1 MKAKKIMA
9 LFLAAAM
16 TISIVGCGSD
26 ATTETSNDAEAEE
39 TPAPE
44 QEADQAEAEA
54 DQTEAEAD
62 GGEAKE
68 EETGEVSLDFED
80 GLFGFVGSD
89 KTVNSAADTS
99 LFSVEDYNGSK
110 ALKVTPQGKMPYVG
124 LQADVLL
131 GESASSLKTIELTI
145 GTENPDG
152 TFYATAGNIYAFL
165 GEDNAKYNE
174 GWSVYLEDG
183 NPKTIS
189 YTIPDD
195 MSFGAGNYFV
205 ISLETDNGKDKGAT
219 QANIYIDNIAFKD
232 ASGNVLQA
240 DSSAEYVAA
249 STGADRSNLCAV
261 TGAVEFT
268 DFACTGDAWGQ
279 NGFDMPQEIIDA
291 LVPGSVVEI
300 TFSSESGDMW
310 IVMPDAAAGWMRVGQ
325 GNADGSGSDDAYIN
339 NSGNICQI
347 TYEQIAAVC
356 GDDVSTWGA
365 RMQCESD
372 TAWEVQSVKVGT
384 KAPAY
389 AIADAVEFAN
399 FATKGDGWA
408 QDGFD
413 MPQEIIDAL
422 VPGSVVEITY
432 SSESGDMW
440 IVMPDAAA
448 GWMRVGQGNA
458 DGSGSVDAV
467 SDGSKCYITYEQIAA
482 ICGDDVST
490 WGARMQ
496 CESDTAWEVYG
507 VKVGTAKEF
516 KMLHNLVAFPD
527 FATTGDGWAQAGFTM
542 PQEIL
547 DALVP
552 GSVVTISYSSEN
564 GDLWVVMNEAAAGWM
579 RVGQGN
585 ADGSG
590 SDSAVFNGSTCQVTY
605 EQIAALCGDD
615 VSTWG
620 TTMQCEA
627 SGAWEV
633 YSVAVGTAAE

>member
-9 LFLAAAM
+9 LCLTAAM
-16 TISIVGCGSD
+16 TFSMIGCGSN
-26 ATTETSNDAEAEE
+26 ATTETASEE
-39 TPAPE
+39 TETQPE
-44 QEADQAEAEA
+44 ESEETTQEEAADSAVEA
-54 DQTEAEAD
+54 
-62 GGEAKE
+62 
-68 EETGEVSLDFED
+68 TGEVSLDFED
-80 GLFGFVGSD
+80 GLFGFVGND
-89 KTVNSAADTS
+89 KAVNSASDDS

-124 LQADVLL
+124 IQVDALL
-131 GESASSLKTIELTI
+131 GDKASSLKSIELTI

-152 TFYATAGNIYAFL
+152 EFCATSGNIYALL
-165 GEDNAKYNE
+165 GADNAKYNQ
-174 GWSVYLEDG
+174 GWSVYLEDA

-189 YTIPDD
+189 YTLPDD
-195 MSFGAGNYFV
+195 QSFAEGNSII
-205 ISLETDNGKDKGAT
+205 ISLETDTGKDKGAT
-219 QANIYIDNIAFKD
+219 QANMYLDNIVFKD
-232 ASGNVLQA
+232 ASGNVLAA

-249 STGADRSNLCAV
+249 STGVDRSNLCSLKD
-261 TGAVEFT
+261 AVEFA
-268 DFACTGDAWGQ
+268 DFACTGDAWAQ
-279 NGFDMPQEIIDA
+279 NGFDMPQEILDA

-300 TFSSESGDMW
+300 TFSSETGNMW
-310 IVMPDAAAGWMRVGQ
+310 IVMPDAAAGWMRVAQ
-325 GNADGSGSDDAYIN
+325 GNADGSGSDSAYIN

-372 TAWEVQSVKVGT
+372 GAWEVQAVKVGT
-384 KAPAY
+384 KAPSY
-389 AIADAVEFAN
+389 ALADAVEFAD
-399 FATKGDGWA
+399 FACTGDAWA
-408 QDGFD
+408 QNGFD
-413 MPQEIIDAL
+413 MPQEILDAL
-422 VPGSVVEITY
+422 VPGSAVEITY
-432 SSESGDMW
+432 SSETGNMW
-440 IVMPDAAA
+440 IVMPDATA

-458 DGSGSVDAV
+458 DGSGSDSAV
-467 SDGSKCYITYEQIAA
+467 SDGSKSYITYEQIAA
-482 ICGDDVST
+482 VCGDDVST

-496 CESDTAWEVYG
+496 CESDGAWEVYS

-516 KMLHNLVAFPD
+516 KMLNNLVEFTD
-527 FATTGDGWAQAGFTM
+527 FSASGDGWAQAGATM

-552 GSVVTISYSSEN
+552 GSVVTISYSSDN
-564 GDLWVVMNEAAAGWM
+564 GDLWIVMNEAAAGWM

-590 SDSAVFNGSTCQVTY
+590 SDSAVFNGNTCQVTF
-605 EQIAALCGDD
+605 EQIAELCSDD

>member
-1 MKAKKIMA
+1 MKAKKITA
-9 LFLAAAM
+9 LFLATAM
-16 TISIVGCGSD
+16 TIGIVGCGGGNAATETSSE
-26 ATTETSNDAEAEE
+26 ATTEPVAENEE
-39 TPAPE
+39 AV
-44 QEADQAEAEA
+44 
-54 DQTEAEAD
+54 TEAEPVE
-62 GGEAKE
+62 EAE
-68 EETGEVSLDFED
+68 GTGEVSIDFED
-80 GLFGFVGSD
+80 GLFGFVGND
-89 KTVNSAADTS
+89 KTANSSSDDS
-99 LFSVEDYNGSK
+99 VFSVEDYNGSK

-124 LQADVLL
+124 IQADALL
-131 GESASSLKTIELTI
+131 GDNIGSLKTIEMTI

-152 TFYATAGNIYAFL
+152 KFFASSGNIYAFL
-165 GEDNAKYNE
+165 GEDNAKTNT
-174 GWSVYLEDG
+174 GWSVYLEDA
-183 NPKTIS
+183 NPKVVS
-189 YTIPDD
+189 YTIPDGQ
-195 MSFGAGNYFV
+195 SFVPGNFIV
-205 ISLETDNGKDKGAT
+205 VSLETDNGKSKGAA
-219 QANIYIDNIAFKD
+219 QANMYIDNIVFKD
-232 ASGNVLQA
+232 ADGNVLKA
-240 DSSAEYVAA
+240 DTSAEYVAA
-249 STGADRSNLCAV
+249 SAGADRSNLCAV
-261 TGAVEFT
+261 TGAVEFA
-268 DFACTGDAWGQ
+268 DFACTGDAWSQ
-279 NGFDMPQEIIDA
+279 NGFDMPQEILDA

-310 IVMPDAAAGWMRVGQ
+310 IVMPDATAGWMRVGQ
-325 GNADGSGSDDAYIN
+325 GNADGSGSDDAV
-339 NSGNICQI
+339 SDGNKCYI

-356 GDDVSTWGA
+356 GDDVSAWGA

-384 KAPAY
+384 KAPSY
-389 AIADAVEFAN
+389 AVADAVEFSG
-399 FATKGDGWA
+399 FTCKGDGWA
-408 QDGFD
+408 QNGFD
-413 MPQEIIDAL
+413 MPQEIVDAL
-422 VPGSVVEITY
+422 VPGSVVEVTY

-440 IVMPDAAA
+440 IVMPDATA

-458 DGSGSVDAV
+458 DGSGSDDAV
-467 SDGSKCYITYEQIAA
+467 SDGNKCYITYEQIAA
-482 ICGDDVST
+482 VCGDDVSA

-496 CESDTAWEVYG
+496 CESDTAWEVYS

-516 KMLHNLVAFPD
+516 KMLNNLVAFPD
-527 FATTGDGWAQAGFTM
+527 FATKADGWAQAGFTM

-564 GDLWVVMNEAAAGWM
+564 GDLWVVMNEAQAGWM

-633 YSVAVGTAAE
+633 YSVAVGKAAE

>member
-9 LFLAAAM
+9 LFLTAAM
-16 TISIVGCGSD
+16 TISIVGCSNN
-26 ATTETSNDAEAEE
+26 AATETSNEAETE
-39 TPAPE
+39 APAEDQAAEPAE
-44 QEADQAEAEA
+44 DEDTAAADEAQEAG
-54 DQTEAEAD
+54 T
-62 GGEAKE
+62 GEA
-68 EETGEVSLDFED
+68 SLDFED
-80 GLFGFVGSD
+80 GLFGFVGND
-89 KTVNSAADTS
+89 KTVNSAADNS
-99 LFSVEDYNGSK
+99 LLSVEDYNGSK

-124 LQADVLL
+124 IQVDALL
-131 GESASSLKTIELTI
+131 GDNASSLKTVEMTVGI
-145 GTENPDG
+145 ENPDG
-152 TFYATAGNIYAFL
+152 DFYAASGNIYAFL
-165 GEDNAKYNE
+165 GEDNVKNNT
-174 GWSVYLEDG
+174 GWSVYLEDA

-195 MSFGAGNYFV
+195 QSFVAGNYFV
-205 ISLETDNGKDKGAT
+205 ISLETDTGKDKGAT
-219 QANIYIDNIAFKD
+219 QANLYIDNIVFKD
-232 ASGNVLQA
+232 ASGNVLAA
-240 DSSAEYVAA
+240 DSSAEYVSA

-389 AIADAVEFAN
+389 AVADAVEFSG
-399 FATKGDGWA
+399 FATKGDGWG

-422 VPGSVVEITY
+422 VPGSVVEVTY

-458 DGSGSVDAV
+458 DGSGSDDAV

-482 ICGDDVST
+482 VCGDDVST

-516 KMLHNLVAFPD
+516 KMLKNLVAFPD
-527 FATTGDGWAQAGFTM
+527 FAVAGDGWAQAGFTM

-620 TTMQCEA
+620 STMQCEA

-633 YSVAVGTAAE
+633 YSVAVGVAAE

>member
-1 MKAKKIMA
+1 MKVKKIMA
-9 LFLAAAM
+9 LFLTAAM
-16 TISIVGCGSD
+16 TAGMLGCGGSG
-26 ATTETSNDAEAEE
+26 ATTETSNETTAEAAEDAAEEAEE
-39 TPAPE
+39 TETAEEEQTE
-44 QEADQAEAEA
+44 QEE
-54 DQTEAEAD
+54 
-62 GGEAKE
+62 G
-68 EETGEVSLDFED
+68 TGEVSLDFED
-80 GLFGFVGSD
+80 GLFGFVGND
-89 KTVNSAADTS
+89 KTANSAADDS
-99 LFSVEDYNGSK
+99 VFSVEDYNGSK

-124 LQADVLL
+124 IQADALL
-131 GESASSLKTIELTI
+131 GDNASSLKTIELTV

-152 TFYATAGNIYAFL
+152 EFFATSGNIYAFL
-165 GEDNAKYNE
+165 GEDNEKVNE
-174 GWSVYLEDG
+174 GWSVYLENA
-183 NPKTIS
+183 NPKTVS

-195 MSFGAGNYFV
+195 KSFGAGNYFV
-205 ISLETDNGKDKGAT
+205 VSLETDNGKSKGQT
-219 QANIYIDNIAFKD
+219 QANMYIDNIVFKD
-232 ASGNVLQA
+232 ASGNVLAA

-249 STGADRSNLCAV
+249 STGADRSNLFAV
-261 TGAVEFT
+261 TGAVEFA
-268 DFACTGDAWGQ
+268 DFACTGDGWGQ
-279 NGFDMPQEIIDA
+279 NGFDMPEEIIAA

-300 TFSSESGDMW
+300 TYSSESGDMW

-325 GNADGSGSDDAYIN
+325 GNSDGSGSDDAYVN
-339 NSGNICQI
+339 NSKNTCQI

-372 TAWEVQSVKVGT
+372 TAWEVQAVKVGQQ
-384 KAPAY
+384 APSY
-389 AIADAVEFAN
+389 ALADAVEFAD
-399 FATKGDGWA
+399 FACTGDGWG
-408 QDGFD
+408 QNGFD
-413 MPQEIIDAL
+413 MPEEIIAAL

-458 DGSGSVDAV
+458 DGSGSEDVV
-467 SDGSKCYITYEQIAA
+467 SDGSKCYVTYEQIAA
-482 ICGDDVST
+482 VCGDDVST

-496 CESDTAWEVYG
+496 CESDTAWEVYS

-516 KMLHNLVAFPD
+516 KAIKNLVAFPD
-527 FATTGDGWAQAGFTM
+527 FAVSGDGWAQAGFTM

-590 SDSAVFNGSTCQVTY
+590 SDCAAFNGSTCQVTY

-620 TTMQCEA
+620 STMQCEA

-633 YSVAVGTAAE
+633 YSVAVGQSAE